1 MNSTSINLENLK
13 TAYRYKNN
21 SDLKL
26 TYLVFKTLQKPN
38 LLKLLKV
45 MANSIVKYHLPFKL
59 IIKKTIFKLFCAGE
73 SIDEAF
79 GLIKTLEKYQVKS
92 VLDYVSE
99 GEKSEVAFESNT
111 RTIVSNIIRIGKE
124 CPDNF
129 ISVKVTGL
137 EDPEF
142 LTKCNGR
149 SFPENWRLKNRFKR
163 LVDRI
168 DLICS
173 TAKEHHV
180 IVYIDAEDRCMQDII
195 DTITESMMEKYN
207 VETAVVFNTLQ
218 MYLKDRLSYLDNL
231 IIMAEEKNFVPG
243 IKLVRGA
250 YVEKE
255 REAALKENRESPVF
269 DTKEQTDRSFNTAI
283 EICLSHHNKVM
294 TCIAS
299 HNYSSN
305 LLAIELIKKY
315 DIKDYKTKVK
325 FSQLY
330 GMCDGITFNL
340 AASGFNV
347 SKYLP
352 YGEVSKAIP
361 YLIRRSEEN
370 TSINGQI
377 NDELN
382 RLKLEID
389 NRKIQG

>member
-1 MNSTSINLENLK
+1 MNNTTINLEDLK
-13 TAYRYKNN
+13 TAYKYKNN
-21 SDLKL
+21 GDLKL
-26 TYLVFKTLQKPN
+26 TYLVFKTLQKPH
-38 LLKLLKV
+38 LLKMLKV
-45 MANSIVKYHLPFKL
+45 MANGIVKYNLPFK
-59 IIKKTIFKLFCAGE
+59 IFIKKTIFKLFCAGE

-79 GLIKTLEKYQVKS
+79 DLIKKLEKYHVKS

-111 RTIVSNIIRIGKE
+111 RTIVSNIIRIGKD

-129 ISVKVTGL
+129 ISIKVTGL

-142 LTKCNGR
+142 LVKCNAKT
-149 SFPENWRLKNRFKR
+149 FPEKAILKNRFKR
-163 LVDRI
+163 LLDRI

-173 TAKEHHV
+173 TAMEHNV

-195 DTITESMMEKYN
+195 DAITEFMMERYN
-207 VETAVVFNTLQ
+207 KKTAVVYNTLQ
-218 MYLKDRLSYLDNL
+218 MYLKDRLSYLENL
-231 IIMAEEKNFVPG
+231 IILSEEKKFVPG

-269 DTKEQTDRSFNTAI
+269 DTKEQTDRSFDKAV
-283 EICLSHHNKVM
+283 EICLSNHQKVM

-299 HNYSSN
+299 HNYKSN
-305 LLAIELIKKY
+305 LLAVELIKKY
-315 DIKDYKTKVK
+315 GINDFRTKVK

-340 AASGFNV
+340 AANGFSV

-352 YGEVSKAIP
+352 YGEVRKAIP

-377 NDELN
+377 NDELK
-382 RLKLEID
+382 RLESEIN
-389 NRKIQG
+389 NRKK